1 MIDDFIRRIPK
12 AELHVHIEG
21 TLEPQLAFELA
32 RRNGLTLPYASP
44 GELRSAYCFD
54 DLQQFLDLYYEGV
67 DVLRGRD
74 DFRDLTAAY
83 VRHAVADGARHV
95 EVMFDPQS
103 HVPRG
108 VSLPDVV
115 NGMSDALSA
124 AERDHDLS
132 WRLIMC
138 FLRDRGAAGA
148 GEYLEM
154 VEPFRDVVAAV
165 GLDSAERGNPPQEF
179 AAAFAAARAAGFAA
193 VAHAGEEGPA
203 AYVREALDA
212 LRVDRIDHGV
222 RAIDDPALVRRLA
235 DEAVPLTMCP
245 LSNVELKVTP
255 DLRLHPLK
263 RLLDAGVPVTVN
275 SDDPAYFGGY
285 LADNYIAARHALGLT
300 CADIVALA
308 RNSIVAAF
316 VDDARRERMLV
327 ELEDFALA
335 HGEMCE

>member
-1 MIDDFIRRIPK
+1 VIDDFIRRIPK

-21 TLEPQLAFELA
+21 TLEPRLAFDLA

-44 GELRSAYCFD
+44 GELRAAYCFES
-54 DLQQFLDLYYEGV
+54 LQQFLDLYYEGV

-74 DFRDLTAAY
+74 DFRELTAAY
-83 VRHAVADGARHV
+83 AQRAIADGARHV

-108 VSLPDVV
+108 VPLEDVV
-115 NGMSDALSA
+115 GGMSDALAA

-138 FLRDRGAAGA
+138 FLRDRGPAGA
-148 GEYLEM
+148 EEYLEM
-154 VEPFRDVVAAV
+154 VKPFRDVVVAV
-165 GLDSAERGNPPQEF
+165 GLDSAERGHAPQEF
-179 AAAFAAARAAGFAA
+179 AAVFAAARAAGFAT

-203 AYVREALDA
+203 AYVREALGA
-212 LRVDRIDHGV
+212 LQVRRIDHGV
-222 RAIDDPALVRRLA
+222 HAADDPVLVRRLA
-235 DEAVPLTMCP
+235 DGAVPLTMCP

-255 DLRLHPLK
+255 DLRQHPLK

-308 RNSIVAAF
+308 RNSIAAAF
-316 VDDARRERMLV
+316 VGEARREQLLE
-327 ELEDFALA
+327 ELEDFVSG
-335 HGEMCE
+335 HGEMCD